1 MKTVLVTGSSGYI
14 AKHIVHQLLAAGFD
28 VRGSVRDPSRGAEVR
43 LAVARALGADP
54 GGRLAF
60 VTLDLDRDDGWVE
73 AMRGVDVLVHTAS
86 PFPVVQPRDEAEVV
100 RPAVEGARRA
110 LRAALAA
117 GIGRVVMTSSA
128 AAVIYG
134 RKSGDRPV
142 YDETDWTDLSN
153 PLLTPYIRSKT
164 LAERA
169 AWEVAAAN
177 PALRLTMVNPGLV
190 LGAPLD
196 DRFGTSLGVVER
208 ILAAKDPAMPRAS
221 FPIVHVRDIARMHVA
236 AIDNPAAEGRRFLG
250 ADAVASFADMAR
262 ILKAALAGRRIVT
275 REAPDFLIRFIGL
288 FDRSVGTIRPDLG
301 RTYGVSSAAAREV
314 LGIDFMNARQ
324 TIVESAQ
331 YLLTRGQG

>member
-28 VRGSVRDPSRGAEVR
+28 LRGSVRDPSRGAEVR
-43 LAVARALGADP
+43 LAVARALGVDP

-60 VTLDLDRDDGWVE
+60 VTLDLDRDDGWDE

-86 PFPVVQPRDEAEVV
+86 PFPVVQPRDEAE
-100 RPAVEGARRA
+100 GARRA
-110 LRAALAA
+110 LRAAIAA

-331 YLLTRGQG
+331 YLLARRQD